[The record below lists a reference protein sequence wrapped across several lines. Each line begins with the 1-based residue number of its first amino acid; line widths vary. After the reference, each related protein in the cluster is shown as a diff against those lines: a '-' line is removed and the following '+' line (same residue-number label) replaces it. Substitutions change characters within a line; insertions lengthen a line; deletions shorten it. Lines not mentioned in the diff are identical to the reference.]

1 MENIVPIFATIA
13 MQSSTHP
20 HKKAIVFGE
29 STFSLLE
36 LETLSNQVAH
46 YLLECYPNTPK
57 GNKLKFNCHR
67 AHIKGREAR
76 FELRHKV
83 ASSIIAP

>member
-29 STFSLLE
+29 NTLSFLE
-36 LETLSNQVAH
+36 LETLWTRASEITSLSTE
-46 YLLECYPNTPK
+46 LLNSRSVDSAVRP
-57 GNKLKFNCHR
+57 
-67 AHIKGREAR
+67 A
-76 FELRHKV
+76 
-83 ASSIIAP
+83 